1 MSRRHTVFKTIELKN
16 LAGVVTN
23 VLNET
28 LYSEVFDS
36 KTVDVFGLILDVTNA
51 VGLTAELVVEVK
63 TQSSAWSK
71 LVFDTAIAL
80 ASNDSVNVRM
90 ETPPFEKFRVKLLWT
105 AGTADV
111 VLNFSGKSI
120 GA

>member
-1 MSRRHTVFKTIELKN
+1 MSRRHTVFKTIELKDVN
-16 LAGVVTN
+16 DVVST
-23 VLNET
+23 VLNKD
-28 LYSEVFDS
+28 LYSEVFDT

-51 VGLTAELVVEVK
+51 AGLTAEMIVVVK
-63 TQSSAWSK
+63 TLTSQWST
-71 LVFDTAIAL
+71 LNFGTAISL
-80 ASNDSVNVRM
+80 ATNVSENVRM
-90 ETPPFEKFRVKLLWT
+90 ETPPFEKFRVKLKWT